1 MASVAGSTIP
11 VMREIVIVISDLY
24 LSDLRGPDT
33 PATPPFALP
42 GMDRIARFGER
53 MPLDRGWRDWL
64 ARWVGRQDLAQ
75 APVSTIA
82 GAGRADAAATWMATP
97 LHLAAGLTTLHF
109 DARGILRLSAAEL
122 EELALDF
129 ARVFHDVSLVPL
141 ASGEFLLLQSVTPA
155 ATTTEP
161 ARIVGGN
168 VADAL
173 PQGAGA
179 PTLRRLGAEI
189 EMWLYEHP
197 VNVARVSRGELP
209 VSTLWMW
216 GGGARQTHRTISGEL
231 PISTLWMWGGGA
243 RLTHRSTSGELPR
256 AFGSDSYLQGLW
268 RLCGG
273 DAQSLPPQ
281 LDATYAGSVVL
292 VVETG
297 RIPLGELDRCFVAPA
312 LEHLQRR
319 DLERVSILANDR
331 LLVLA
336 SGHQRKFWRR
346 ARPALERLR

>member
-231 PISTLWMWGGGA
+231 P
-243 RLTHRSTSGELPR
+243 R

-273 DAQSLPPQ
+273 EAQSLPPQ
-281 LDATYAGSVVL
+281 LDATYAGNVVL

-336 SGHQRKFWRR
+336 SGQQLKFWRR

>member
-24 LSDLRGPDT
+24 LSDLHGPDT
-33 PATPPFALP
+33 PATPPVALP

-53 MPLDRGWRDWL
+53 LPLDRGWRDWL
-64 ARWVGRQDLAQ
+64 ARWVGRQDLEQ

-129 ARVFHDVSLVPL
+129 ARVFHDVGLVPL

-197 VNVARVSRGELP
+197 VNVARAGR
-209 VSTLWMW
+209 
-216 GGGARQTHRTISGEL
+216 GEL
-231 PISTLWMWGGGA
+231 PISTLWMWGGGG

-273 DAQSLPPQ
+273 EAQSLPPQ

-297 RIPLGELDRCFVAPA
+297 RISLGELDRRFVAPA

-319 DLERVSILANDR
+319 DVERVSILANDR

-336 SGHQRKFWRR
+336 SGHQLKFWRR